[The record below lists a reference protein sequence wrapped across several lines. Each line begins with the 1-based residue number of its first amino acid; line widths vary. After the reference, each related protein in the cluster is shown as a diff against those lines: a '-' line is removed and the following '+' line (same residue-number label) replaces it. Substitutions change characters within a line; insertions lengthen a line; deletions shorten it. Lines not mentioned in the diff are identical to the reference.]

1 MSSLTLAYTGKYY
14 DPRIS
19 TYAFKFGYDDV
30 CDIVFKGSIHKH
42 NGQFTDLDLQIDHPI
57 SGQAWCIFYGKILA
71 NNNNELREIIKEKI
85 SIYRREVAELV
96 AHIDDACEA

>member
-1 MSSLTLAYTGKYY
+1 MSNLTLAYTGKYH

-19 TYAFKFGYDDV
+19 TYAFKFGN
-30 CDIVFKGSIHKH
+30 FNGSIHKH

-71 NNNNELREIIKEKI
+71 NNKNELREIIEEKI